1 VSYRWLAGFVAPHKV
16 RLGAV
21 AVLSLVAGIMSLAQ
35 PYLTKILID
44 DGLIA
49 RRFDTVIAVCGVML
63 SLGLAGAVLN
73 GVNRWHYVTA
83 SGRILF
89 ALRTHVYRHL
99 QRLSPAYYARMRV
112 GDLMARLDG
121 DVAEVQRFSVDSAL
135 ALLSSLIGLIGAV
148 AFMVSLSLELSLLAF
163 VLVPAQML
171 FLRVVRPR
179 IETMTRTLRERAGDV
194 SSFLVDTLSA
204 MKLVQSVGAEGRE
217 AGRLARLQDR
227 YFDDMRRLQ
236 MTQYAAATIPGLL
249 TLASTIVVFA
259 IGGYW
264 VIADALTIGTLVAF
278 TAYLARAIGPVNSL
292 LGLYV
297 AFHRARVSLE
307 RVAEIT
313 RVEPDVAEPAQPQ
326 PLPDAA
332 HSTLVLEGVSF
343 RHQGGGEAVFEDVDA
358 VFPAGRKIAVCGV
371 SGAGKSTLID
381 LLQRHFDP
389 SGGRILLGGV
399 DLRCFDLGAL
409 RSHIAVVAQDTVL
422 FAGSVLD
429 NVRYAA
435 PESTEDAV
443 EEAIRLAQIDVF
455 AKGLPQG
462 LETEVGARG
471 TKLSGG
477 QRQRIAIARAI
488 LQAPAIL
495 VLDEATTGVD
505 AATEQRIAE
514 AVDTL
519 FAGRTRIVISHHAHI
534 ARDADLVFQVAGG
547 TLEELPKA
555 GARP

>member
-1 VSYRWLAGFVAPHKV
+1 
-16 RLGAV
+16 
-21 AVLSLVAGIMSLAQ
+21 
-35 PYLTKILID
+35 
-44 DGLIA
+44 
-49 RRFDTVIAVCGVML
+49 
-63 SLGLAGAVLN
+63 
-73 GVNRWHYVTA
+73 
-83 SGRILF
+83 
-89 ALRTHVYRHL
+89 
-99 QRLSPAYYARMRV
+99 
-112 GDLMARLDG
+112 
-121 DVAEVQRFSVDSAL
+121 
-135 ALLSSLIGLIGAV
+135 
-148 AFMVSLSLELSLLAF
+148 
-163 VLVPAQML
+163 
-171 FLRVVRPR
+171 
-179 IETMTRTLRERAGDV
+179 
-194 SSFLVDTLSA
+194 
-204 MKLVQSVGAEGRE
+204 
-217 AGRLARLQDR
+217 
-227 YFDDMRRLQ
+227 
-236 MTQYAAATIPGLL
+236 
-249 TLASTIVVFA
+249 
-259 IGGYW
+259 
-264 VIADALTIGTLVAF
+264 
-278 TAYLARAIGPVNSL
+278 
-292 LGLYV
+292 V

-332 HSTLVLEGVSF
+332 QSTLVLEGVSF
-343 RHQGGGEAVFEDVDA
+343 HHQGGGEAVFEDVDA
-358 VFPAGRKIAVCGV
+358 VFPAGRKIVVCGV

-443 EEAIRLAQIDVF
+443 AEAIRLAQIDVF
-455 AKGLPQG
+455 AKRLPQG

-519 FAGRTRIVISHHAHI
+519 FAARTRIVISHHAHI

-547 TLEELPKA
+547 ALEELPKA

>member
-21 AVLSLVAGIMSLAQ
+21 AVLSLVAGLMSLAQ

-49 RRFDTVIAVCGVML
+49 RRFDTVLAVCGVML
-63 SLGLAGAVLN
+63 ALGLAGAVLN
-73 GVNRWHYVTA
+73 GINRWHYVTA

-89 ALRTHVYRHL
+89 ALRSYVYRHL

-217 AGRLARLQDR
+217 AGRLARLQDL

-249 TLASTIVVFA
+249 TLASTVVVFA

-264 VIADALTIGTLVAF
+264 VVGDALTIGTLVAF

-326 PLPDAA
+326 PLPDTA

-343 RHQGGGEAVFEDVDA
+343 RHQGGGEAVFEHVDA

-443 EEAIRLAQIDVF
+443 EEAIRLAQVDVF
-455 AKGLPQG
+455 AKRLPQG

-519 FAGRTRIVISHHAHI
+519 FSGRTRIVISHHAHI

-547 TLEELPKA
+547 TLEELPPA
-555 GARP
+555 GPRP